1 MLEVIRAHSKGWM
14 AKLILTLIT
23 VPFALF
29 GIDAYLKDA
38 GAGAS
43 VAKVDGATISVQ
55 EYRNAM
61 QSLRDRLQKENPKD
75 VGALDSPEV
84 KQSVLDRLIN
94 TRLLNAE
101 VVHSNFKVT
110 NEQLAQFITSLPEF
124 QQGGKF
130 SQEIYD
136 KLLSQNQ
143 MTPSQFENKMR
154 GELLL
159 QQVRDGIPG
168 LAFTS
173 SAVENAVLNVEHQQ
187 REVSVA
193 EIKTADFISQVKVDQ
208 SEVQAY
214 YDKHKDKFK
223 VPEQVKLEF
232 VMMSANTLIPK
243 MQTTEDEA
251 KKFYNE
257 NAAKFQGNEQ
267 RHASHILIGV
277 SAAASP
283 EAKAEAKKKAEQVL
297 AEVKKSPAKFAELA
311 KKYSQDPGSAEKGG
325 DLGTFARGSM
335 VKPFEEAV
343 FSMKPGDIS
352 GLVQSDFGYHI
363 IKLTEIVGQG
373 QGFDALKPQIRAEL
387 MYQKAL
393 AKFSEQAETFSAM
406 VYEQSTSLQPAADA
420 YGIPVQ
426 KTEWLSYADGAKFFK
441 SDKLMTLVFTN
452 EVLKDKRNTEAVE
465 VSNNTLVSARVVDYK
480 PSAPRSF
487 DEVKGGIEDLLKIE
501 KATKLAID
509 KGTSSL
515 AELKDGKAAGGLDWI
530 APVTVDRKNAQ
541 GLTDLTMSNVFKID
555 TTKLPAYAG
564 IADSKKGYL
573 LIKVT
578 AVQNKLAD
586 DEAKKAALLDLRTAI
601 ASEYSSAYIGALKA
615 NKKILVNTRLMMS
628 DGAQAQY
635 LEVT

>member
-101 VVHSNFKVT
+101 VVYSNFKVT

-283 EAKAEAKKKAEQVL
+283 EAKAEAKKKAEQLL

-615 NKKILVNTRLMMS
+615 NKKILVNTRLMIS
-628 DGAQAQY
+628 DGAQAQ
-635 LEVT
+635 

>member
-420 YGIPVQ
+420 YGVPVQ

-615 NKKILVNTRLMMS
+615 NKKILVNTRLMIS
-628 DGAQAQY
+628 DGAQAQ
-635 LEVT
+635 

>member
-1 MLEVIRAHSKGWM
+1 MLEVIRTHSKGWV
-14 AKLILTLIT
+14 AKFILVLIT

-38 GAGAS
+38 GTGAS

-75 VGALDSPEV
+75 VAALDSPEV

-101 VVHSNFKVT
+101 VAHSNFKVT
-110 NEQLAQFITSLPEF
+110 NEQLALFITSLPEF

-130 SQEIYD
+130 SQEVYD

-154 GELLL
+154 NELLL
-159 QQVRDGIPG
+159 QQLRDGVPG
-168 LAFTS
+168 LAFT
-173 SAVENAVLNVEHQQ
+173 APGVENAVLNIAHQQ

-193 EIKTADFISQVKVDQ
+193 EIKTSDFISQVKVEPA
-208 SEVQAY
+208 EVRAY

-232 VMMSANTLIPK
+232 VMLSANTLITK
-243 MQTTEDEA
+243 MQTTEEEA
-251 KKFYNE
+251 KKFYDE
-257 NAAKFQGNEQ
+257 NAAKFQGDEQ

-277 SAAASP
+277 AATASAD
-283 EAKAEAKKKAEQVL
+283 AKAEAKKKAEQVL
-297 AEVKKSPAKFAELA
+297 AEVKKNPAKFAELA

-325 DLGTFARGSM
+325 DLGTFGRGAM

-343 FSMKPGDIS
+343 FSMKTGGVS

-363 IKLTEIVGQG
+363 IKLNEIAGQS
-373 QGFDALKPQIRAEL
+373 QGFDTMKAQIRAEL
-387 MYQKAL
+387 MYQKAI
-393 AKFSEQAETFSAM
+393 AKFSEQAEAFSAL

-420 YGIPVQ
+420 YGVTVQ
-426 KTEWLSYADGAKFFK
+426 KSGWLSYADGAKFFK

-465 VSNNTLVSARVVDYK
+465 VSNNTLVSARVVEYK

-487 DEVKGGIEDLLKIE
+487 DEIKGGIEDLLKIE
-501 KATKLAID
+501 KASKLAID
-509 KGTSSL
+509 KGALFLASL
-515 AELKDGKAAGGLDWI
+515 KEGKDAAGLDWI
-530 APVTVDRKNAQ
+530 LPVTVDRKNAQ
-541 GLTDLTMSNVFKID
+541 GLSDLTMSNVFKINA
-555 TTKLPAYAG
+555 TKLPAYAG
-564 IADSKKGYL
+564 VSDSKKGYL
-573 LIKVT
+573 ILKLS

-586 DEAKKAALLDLRTAI
+586 DEAKKAALLDLRTAM
-601 ASEYSSAYIGALKA
+601 ASEYASAYIGSLKS
-615 NKKILVNTRLMMS
+615 NKKIFVNTGLMMS
-628 DGAQAQY
+628 DSTQGQ
-635 LEVT
+635 

>member
-1 MLEVIRAHSKGWM
+1 MLELIRTHSKGWV
-14 AKLILTLIT
+14 AKLILILIT

-38 GAGAS
+38 GSDAS
-43 VAKVDGATISVQ
+43 VAKVDGAKISIQ

-75 VGALDSPEV
+75 IGALDSPEV
-84 KQSVLDRLIN
+84 KQSILDRLIN
-94 TRLLNAE
+94 ARLLNAQ
-101 VVHSNFKVT
+101 VLNSNFKVS
-110 NEQLAQFITSLPEF
+110 NEQLVAFITSLPEF

-130 SQEIYD
+130 SQEFYD

-143 MTPSQFENKMR
+143 MTPSQFEKKMR

-159 QQVRDGIPG
+159 QQVRDGVPS
-168 LAFTS
+168 LALSS
-173 SAVENAVLNVEHQQ
+173 SAVENSVLSVEHQQ

-193 EIKTADFISQVKVDQ
+193 EIKSADFISQVKVEPA
-208 SEVQAY
+208 EVLAY

-223 VPEQVKLEF
+223 VPEQVKLDF
-232 VMMSANTLIPK
+232 VMLSANTLIPK
-243 MQTTEDEA
+243 MQTTEQEA
-251 KKFYNE
+251 KKFYDE

-277 SAAASP
+277 SATASP

-297 AEVKKSPAKFAELA
+297 AEVKRSPAKFAELA

-325 DLGTFARGSM
+325 DLGTFGRGSM
-335 VKPFEEAV
+335 VKPFEDAV
-343 FSMKPGDIS
+343 FTMKAGDIS

-363 IKLTEIVGQG
+363 IKLNEIAGQG
-373 QGFDALKPQIRAEL
+373 QDFESLKPQIRAEL
-387 MYQKAL
+387 MYQKAIS
-393 AKFSEQAETFSAM
+393 KFSEQAEAFSAT

-487 DEVKGGIEDLLKIE
+487 EEVKGGIEDLLKIE
-501 KATKLAID
+501 KASKMAID
-509 KGTSSL
+509 KGMASL
-515 AELKDGKAAGGLDWI
+515 ASLKEGKDAAGLDWI

-555 TTKLPAYAG
+555 TTKLPAFAG
-564 IADSKKGYL
+564 ISDSKKGYL

-578 AVQNKLAD
+578 TVQNKLAD
-586 DEAKKAALLDLRTAI
+586 DEAKKAALLDLRTAM
-601 ASEYSSAYIGALKA
+601 ASEYASAYIGSLKA
-615 NKKILVNTRLMMS
+615 NKKIFVNTRLMMS
-628 DGAQAQY
+628 DSAQGQ
-635 LEVT
+635 